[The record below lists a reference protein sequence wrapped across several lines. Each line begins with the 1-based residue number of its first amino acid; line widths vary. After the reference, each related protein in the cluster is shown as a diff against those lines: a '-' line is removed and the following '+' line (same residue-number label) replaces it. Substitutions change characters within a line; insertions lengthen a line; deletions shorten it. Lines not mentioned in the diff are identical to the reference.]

1 MRYDDV
7 FPGSSRLVEGA
18 LPASSLLLI
27 GPSGV
32 GKTVFC
38 KQFVYNGLTK
48 GEPSVYITT
57 SESPQEIENS
67 MNSFGFEFESYK
79 NNHLFRIVDCY
90 SWKTGATSFTPALTN
105 WVITDPGD
113 LAVVSRTIENAL
125 HGLTQVRLVLD
136 SITGLTSICSYNHTF
151 LSKFLQIIAAKI
163 KTLNGNGVF
172 VVNAEAHDQQFISY
186 LRQTFDGTL
195 EMKEDESSKEI
206 KRLMRLFSLKGAA
219 HKTRWIQFAITDHG
233 IVIKNEVELRCI
245 MCSRIIEG
253 EPHFETVKGNK
264 LSFDSVGCASTYKKL
279 KSVYGENFE

>member
-1 MRYDDV
+1 LRYDDV

-38 KQFVYNGLTK
+38 KQFVYDGLTK
-48 GEPSVYITT
+48 GDPSIYITT

-67 MNSFGFEFESYK
+67 MNSFGFEFESYR
-79 NNHLFRIVDCY
+79 NNRLFRIVDCH
-90 SWKTGATSFTPALTN
+90 SWKTGATSFTN
-105 WVITDPGD
+105 WVIANPGD

-125 HGLTQVRLVLD
+125 HGLMHVRLVLD
-136 SITGLTSICSYNHTF
+136 SITGLTSICSYDLTF
-151 LSKFLQIIAAKI
+151 FSKFLQITAARI
-163 KTLNGNGVF
+163 KALNGNAVF

-195 EMKEDESSKEI
+195 EMKGDESGKEI

-219 HKTRWIQFAITDHG
+219 HKTRWIQFAITSHG
-233 IVIKNEVELRCI
+233 IVIRNEVELRCI

-264 LSFDSVGCASTYKKL
+264 LSFDTVDCASTYKKL